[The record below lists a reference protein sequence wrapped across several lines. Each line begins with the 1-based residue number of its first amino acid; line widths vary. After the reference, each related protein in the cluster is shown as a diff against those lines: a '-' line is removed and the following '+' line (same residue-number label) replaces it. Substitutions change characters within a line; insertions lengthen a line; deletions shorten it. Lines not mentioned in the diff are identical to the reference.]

1 MAACLP
7 TWAGSPAPNL
17 EQALVHAGPDDL
29 VPVVVL
35 MEEFPDRAALLA
47 EVRDMNREQRRAH
60 VVAAMQGVAEQS
72 QAPIHAAL
80 AVEQGG
86 IREIRVLWGIN
97 GIALEAIPG
106 VIDRLA
112 SLPGVRWVLHD
123 REIPWQ
129 EAIDVD
135 LERVLA
141 ENPPFPGLGEGP
153 FPVHRGDGDGPTGG
167 DTSGPNPSATVA
179 GEVIDMGAQQVWD
192 ELGYTGAGVIVAVVD
207 TGVDRTHPDLADH
220 MWTNLDEVADNAIDD
235 DGNGYI
241 DDTWGWDFCGDD
253 NNPASGSHGTQAA
266 GQVAGDGT
274 NGTVTGM
281 APDAEI
287 MALGINCGGPST
299 WWAASDYAIANG
311 AHMMTQS
318 FSYKW
323 PSDPDYEAFRRQT
336 DTELAA
342 GVIHVNSS
350 GNTGLT
356 SDPVPYNVA
365 TPGNCPP
372 PWLHPDQTI
381 VGGVSSVVGTANIN
395 YGTDDI
401 DATSPYGPS
410 AWEDIQANTD
420 PSYPHVMPLDFQ
432 DYPYENGGQLGLLK
446 PDLAAYGDGTIS
458 TCPGTGYCGFGGTS
472 SATPHIAG
480 VVALMLSS
488 NIEASPA
495 FIAEALMSS
504 AEHRGVAGKNN
515 RFGAGLVQAYGAV
528 VAVESG
534 VVYDSHVFDDV
545 AGGNGDSILDPGEQ
559 VTMQVDIKNVLD
571 AETVSGVEAILST
584 STPGV
589 TIHNHHVTFPSV
601 PPGGTVTSDSPHFA
615 LSVDPG
621 QCGTSVALDFELRFD
636 GKVRRSVLNVRV
648 GDEQIGDLLAD
659 DFESAGSW
667 ITDSGTE
674 SDGEWVREDP
684 IGVVDGQGEPTNPE
698 DDTSDPGVACYVT
711 GNGEQNGRKDEDNND
726 VDGGAAILLSPPFGD
741 PNLLTADLAYDR
753 WYYDNSSGSDS
764 FKAEVSSDGGQS
776 WTLVEHLVNSSGGW
790 GTQLVNLTAVL
801 PLTDDM
807 RVRFVV
813 LDGVEDTAVEGA
825 IDEVWVTGRWVACN
839 DFTPG
844 PALAPNPVGDT
855 LQVNVDPAGHT
866 VLTWVAP
873 AADAGHDPATLYRI
887 DRAESPS
894 GPLTEV
900 GSAVSTQW
908 VDVDALGAVEPFYY
922 RVRAE
927 NAGGSE

>member
-1 MAACLP
+1 
-7 TWAGSPAPNL
+7 
-17 EQALVHAGPDDL
+17 
-29 VPVVVL
+29 
-35 MEEFPDRAALLA
+35 
-47 EVRDMNREQRRAH
+47 
-60 VVAAMQGVAEQS
+60 
-72 QAPIHAAL
+72 
-80 AVEQGG
+80 
-86 IREIRVLWGIN
+86 
-97 GIALEAIPG
+97 
-106 VIDRLA
+106 
-112 SLPGVRWVLHD
+112 
-123 REIPWQ
+123 
-129 EAIDVD
+129 
-135 LERVLA
+135 
-141 ENPPFPGLGEGP
+141 
-153 FPVHRGDGDGPTGG
+153 
-167 DTSGPNPSATVA
+167 
-179 GEVIDMGAQQVWD
+179 
-192 ELGYTGAGVIVAVVD
+192 
-207 TGVDRTHPDLADH
+207 
-220 MWTNLDEVADNAIDD
+220 
-235 DGNGYI
+235 
-241 DDTWGWDFCGDD
+241 
-253 NNPASGSHGTQAA
+253 
-266 GQVAGDGT
+266 
-274 NGTVTGM
+274 
-281 APDAEI
+281 
-287 MALGINCGGPST
+287 
-299 WWAASDYAIANG
+299 
-311 AHMMTQS
+311 
-318 FSYKW
+318 
-323 PSDPDYEAFRRQT
+323 
-336 DTELAA
+336 
-342 GVIHVNSS
+342 
-350 GNTGLT
+350 
-356 SDPVPYNVA
+356 
-365 TPGNCPP
+365 
-372 PWLHPDQTI
+372 
-381 VGGVSSVVGTANIN
+381 
-395 YGTDDI
+395 
-401 DATSPYGPS
+401 
-410 AWEDIQANTD
+410 
-420 PSYPHVMPLDFQ
+420 
-432 DYPYENGGQLGLLK
+432 
-446 PDLAAYGDGTIS
+446 
-458 TCPGTGYCGFGGTS
+458 
-472 SATPHIAG
+472 
-480 VVALMLSS
+480 
-488 NIEASPA
+488 
-495 FIAEALMSS
+495 MSS